1 MTNLPHCSSLIFGFI
16 TPFYYCLYDSFF
28 RQKAKEYA
36 KEYNKNWN
44 QKISKETNKKGKKT
58 WKNTW
63 INIQKSIPKFIWGR
77 QTKKEKI
84 QKRLY
89 QNISEEDKQKKKK

>member
-1 MTNLPHCSSLIFGFI
+1 MDLLLPFI
-16 TPFYYCLYDSFF
+16 TVFTIHSSDKKQKNMRKNTIKIETKRFLK
-28 RQKAKEYA
+28 RQ
-36 KEYNKNWN
+36 
-44 QKISKETNKKGKKT
+44 TKKGKKT